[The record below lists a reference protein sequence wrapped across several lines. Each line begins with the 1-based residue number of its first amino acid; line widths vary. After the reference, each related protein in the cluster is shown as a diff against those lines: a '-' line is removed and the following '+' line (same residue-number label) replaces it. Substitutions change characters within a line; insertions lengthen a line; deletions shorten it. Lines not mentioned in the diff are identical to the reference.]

1 MTRVPPLSA
10 LRAFE
15 ATVRLGSIVAA
26 ASELHLTHGAVS
38 HQIKALEHLLGLALF
53 ERQGRQLVPTENGR
67 VYALQVR
74 HGLGD
79 LARAT
84 ERLHM
89 QVGDDELVI
98 GTLPSFGAHWLIARL
113 PRLMATH
120 PALRIS
126 LRAGLALSD
135 PQAEGIDAAVRM
147 GPGGW
152 DGLHA
157 QALFRDRL
165 LAACAPRFNGGHLP
179 STAAEIL
186 DCPLLTSVENWRPWM
201 EAAGI
206 APHEPVGLHF
216 NDSNLLLEALR
227 QGHGVAL
234 VRESLA
240 FDALRDGRLVALSP
254 VIVDYPTPYWLV
266 WPPQSDS
273 RRKFALFRQWI
284 EEEAERYVRART
296 EALPDHGT

>member
-1 MTRVPPLSA
+1 MTRIPPLPA

-38 HQIKALEHLLGLALF
+38 HQIKALEHLLGLSLF

-74 HGLGD
+74 HGLAD
-79 LARAT
+79 LAQAT
-84 ERLHM
+84 QRLHT
-89 QVGDDELVI
+89 QVGHDELVI
-98 GTLPSFGAHWLIARL
+98 GTMPSFGAHWLIARL
-113 PRLMATH
+113 PTFMAAN

-126 LRAGLALSD
+126 IRAGLALSD
-135 PQAEGIDAAVRM
+135 PQAEGIDAAIRM

-165 LAACAPRFNGGHLP
+165 LVACAPGFRGGQLP
-179 STAAEIL
+179 STPAEIL

-206 APHEPVGLHF
+206 APREPIGLHF

-227 QGHGVAL
+227 QGLGVAL

-240 FDALRDGRLVALSP
+240 FDALRDGRLVALSS
-254 VIVDYPTPYWLV
+254 VLADYPTPYWLV
-266 WPPQSDS
+266 WPPQSDG
-273 RRKFALFRQWI
+273 RRKFALFRRWI
-284 EEEAERYVRART
+284 EDEAERFEQARAAASTRS
-296 EALPDHGT
+296 A